1 VLKYG
6 PKKTAVDI
14 NFYRVEQINTSKH
27 LTASAGNSN
36 AGMGSRTIRFSIGFY
51 NEANNACET
60 VELQKGSCII
70 KASHKITI
78 SSITTR
84 KVSFMFIRHQSLL
97 MALSLLWALLVI
109 DSTPLLAQPDGR
121 TGGRTG
127 GAQFSQV
134 TRLLN
139 TALPTVN
146 VFDAQGKPLSTAS
159 LRDCYTVLV
168 FGCLT

>member
-1 VLKYG
+1 
-6 PKKTAVDI
+6 
-14 NFYRVEQINTSKH
+14 
-27 LTASAGNSN
+27 
-36 AGMGSRTIRFSIGFY
+36 
-51 NEANNACET
+51 
-60 VELQKGSCII
+60 
-70 KASHKITI
+70 
-78 SSITTR
+78 
-84 KVSFMFIRHQSLL
+84 MFIRHQFLL